1 MVFLWKLNIGN
12 KLHISSSWFHPFHLT
27 LEFLEFIF
35 NVYFRCGVYRF
46 VVVSQNLEP
55 LRKAIKVRNKMAYP
69 KSSLVPLGR
78 MNRANALFVVPKF
91 FPACSPLCCSWIPS
105 AVWWQSSTIWA
116 LSGMRR
122 LIQPYRPSPFWIFF
136 SAFSHNPARWIT
148 TSFPMNAVTFR
159 LHWEPELFHWV
170 KDESHPPQNLQ
181 LFRQHYF
188 LPGGGT

>member
-1 MVFLWKLNIGN
+1 MSISKVGYIDLQWLPRTWNLLEKPSKSEIRW
-12 KLHISSSWFHPFHLT
+12 HILKST
-27 LEFLEFIF
+27 LVL
-35 NVYFRCGVYRF
+35 
-46 VVVSQNLEP
+46 
-55 LRKAIKVRNKMAYP
+55 
-69 KSSLVPLGR
+69 LGR
-78 MNRANALFVVPKF
+78 VNRENALFVVPKF

-116 LSGMRR
+116 LSGIRR

>member
-1 MVFLWKLNIGN
+1 MLHLQLLPRFSLMVFLWKLDIGY

-35 NVYFRCGVYRF
+35 NVCFWCGVYRF

-69 KSSLVPLGR
+69 KSTVVLFGR

-105 AVWWQSSTIWA
+105 AVWWKSSTICQVWEA
-116 LSGMRR
+116 LSS
-122 LIQPYRPSPFWIFF
+122 LPDLSLFDHIFLLPHTIQ
-136 SAFSHNPARWIT
+136 
-148 TSFPMNAVTFR
+148 
-159 LHWEPELFHWV
+159 LDELPHQFQWM
-170 KDESHPPQNLQ
+170 Q
-181 LFRQHYF
+181 
-188 LPGGGT
+188 